1 MNRNYQAHREEVVQ
15 ISEALQSERNMAGKR
30 VKQEGGEGE
39 KDPDEK
45 PINRITDNFIVRLV
59 HNHPESE

>member
-15 ISEALQSERNMAGKR
+15 ISEALQSERNMAGKS
-30 VKQEGGEGE
+30 VKQEGDGGE